1 MRKRTM
7 ISDVRNAIP
16 DRALDLASR
25 LGDGFRHGTD
35 GAGRWLHEVPG
46 TAGHWL
52 QGAQAGA
59 GKWLQA
65 GVAMGA
71 AKTGARAVG
80 TVARRHPV
88 ALTAAAVGIGVAL
101 YAVSR
106 HRRKLAER
114 DAIESR
120 SRRIRQ
126 SRNRVEPDPHASD
139 IGEQSSRTDI

>member
-1 MRKRTM
+1 MRKRT
-7 ISDVRNAIP
+7 IIRDVRNAIP
-16 DRALDLASR
+16 DRALDLANR

-35 GAGRWLHEVPG
+35 SAGRWLHEVPNA
-46 TAGHWL
+46 AGHWL

-101 YAVSR
+101 YAVAR

-126 SRNRVEPDPHASD
+126 SRDHAEQDPHASD
-139 IGEQSSRTDI
+139 IGEQSSQHGG